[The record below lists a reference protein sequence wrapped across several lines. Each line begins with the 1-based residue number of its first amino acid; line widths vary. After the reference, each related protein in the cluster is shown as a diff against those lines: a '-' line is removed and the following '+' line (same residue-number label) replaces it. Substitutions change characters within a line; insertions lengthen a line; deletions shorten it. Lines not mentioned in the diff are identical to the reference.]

1 MIPNPLDLITDAATG
16 WAWDKVVAGIGQW
29 VLDAITAVLSGI
41 VNFLQTSA
49 RADVTDAWFSGAGSP
64 HATVRNLAGVL
75 MVGFLLAG
83 IIQGLAAND
92 VSGMIRRVAVDAPLA
107 IVRDHHRGQPP
118 SRPHRR
124 TLDRGARRQRR

>member
-1 MIPNPLDLITDAATG
+1 MCIRDS
-16 WAWDKVVAGIGQW
+16 
-29 VLDAITAVLSGI
+29 SGI

-107 IVRDHHRGQPP
+107 IVLMVGTITVVNLLLALHEALSTEVLGGRAGSSVPLV
-118 SRPHRR
+118 SRFGTATNMP
-124 TLDRGARRQRR
+124 D

>member
-1 MIPNPLDLITDAATG
+1 MIPNPLDLITDAAKG

-75 MVGFLLAG
+75 MVT
-83 IIQGLAAND
+83 
-92 VSGMIRRVAVDAPLA
+92 AVRMVRPSIVRSVVTASRGDA
-107 IVRDHHRGQPP
+107 IVFILTAGVTDGPNRKRRAGLQFKLLP
-118 SRPHRR
+118 S
-124 TLDRGARRQRR
+124 L